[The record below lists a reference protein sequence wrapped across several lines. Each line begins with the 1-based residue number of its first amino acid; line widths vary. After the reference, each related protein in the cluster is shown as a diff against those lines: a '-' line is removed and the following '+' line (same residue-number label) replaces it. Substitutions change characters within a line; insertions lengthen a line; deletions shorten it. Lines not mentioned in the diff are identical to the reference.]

1 MNSISPDQTAENA
14 PTPAIARPGV
24 LYVAAPPG
32 EDVRSLTQIL
42 EQAGLSQKNTESGQ
56 LPLQWQM
63 LANSDPQSIAGQL
76 QASAD
81 AHLLLFYRAATPVLA
96 EAMGQGR
103 PPDEPLQE
111 WLAQAESILG
121 MIRQNRRRVTLV
133 EITLAQQDPAAFV
146 ERLGQRLS
154 LPLKTPMSESAWGAA
169 DQDAIYRLIA
179 HTAVM
184 NNTKARRAAAELQ
197 ATALPVGM
205 EESLLP
211 EALNAWQVYYQ
222 RTDEVERQ
230 QKQANEKNE
239 QLSVQLERMK
249 KALEKAQAEPRQS
262 GDLEELKEENEL
274 LLLQLHQVQEELESY
289 YLEGRDLGSNYQQ
302 LEAQNN
308 KLEKEHRVL
317 KQRAEVLQQKID
329 NMRKSS
335 SWRLTKP
342 LRGFSKMFKR
352 SRNKQG

>member
-1 MNSISPDQTAENA
+1 MNSSSLDQTAENA
-14 PTPAIARPGV
+14 PTPAIARPGI
-24 LYVAAPPG
+24 LYVAGPPG
-32 EDVRSLTQIL
+32 ADVQPLTQIL
-42 EQAGLSQKNTESGQ
+42 EQAGLSQKSTESGQ
-56 LPLQWQM
+56 LSLQWQM

-103 PPDEPLQE
+103 SPDDSLKE
-111 WLAQAESILG
+111 WLAQAEAILG
-121 MIRQNRRRVTLV
+121 MIRQNRRRVSLV
-133 EITLAQQDPAAFV
+133 EMTLAQQDPVAFI

-154 LPLKTPMSESAWGAA
+154 LTLKTPISESARNAA

-179 HTAVM
+179 HAAVM
-184 NNTKARRAAAELQ
+184 NNMKARRAAAELQ

-205 EESLLP
+205 EETLLP
-211 EALNAWQVYYQ
+211 EALNAWQAYQ
-222 RTDEVERQ
+222 RKDEVE
-230 QKQANEKNE
+230 
-239 QLSVQLERMK
+239 
-249 KALEKAQAEPRQS
+249 LEKAQAEPEQY

-302 LEAQNN
+302 LEARNS

-342 LRGFSKMFKR
+342 LRGFNKMFKR